1 MTDKNETFDMDIELA
16 HSLFEYRDGA
26 LYWKSDVARN
36 VKAGDRVA
44 KNSNAGHL
52 RVCYDGKYHTL
63 ARIIFAMN
71 HGYYPEVVDH
81 INGDGR
87 DNRLENLRAADMR
100 TNAQNRKR
108 NTLNLSGTKNVGFK
122 TAKNRWRVTLRKND
136 GTRMDKLFKHF
147 DIACTI
153 AELARFK
160 YHGEFARA

>member
-1 MTDKNETFDMDIELA
+1 MTAKNETFDMDIELA
-16 HSLFEYRDGA
+16 HSQFEYREGA
-26 LYWKSDVARN
+26 LYWKADVAHN

-44 KNSNAGHL
+44 KNSNAPRL
-52 RVCYDGKYHTL
+52 RVCYDGKFHTVH
-63 ARIIFAMN
+63 RIIFAMN
-71 HGYYPEVVDH
+71 HGYYPKVVDH

-87 DNRLENLRAADMR
+87 DDRIENLRAADMR

-108 NTLNLSGTKNVGFK
+108 NTQNLSGTKNVGFK
-122 TAKNRWRVTLRKND
+122 NNRWRVTVRKND
-136 GTRMDKLFKHF
+136 GTRFDKRFKNF

>member
-1 MTDKNETFDMDIELA
+1 MQ
-16 HSLFEYRDGA
+16 
-26 LYWKSDVARN
+26 
-36 VKAGDRVA
+36 
-44 KNSNAGHL
+44 
-52 RVCYDGKYHTL
+52 
-63 ARIIFAMN
+63 
-71 HGYYPEVVDH
+71 VDH

-108 NTLNLSGTKNVGFK
+108 NTQNLSGTKNVGFK
-122 TAKNRWRVTLRKND
+122 NNRWRVTVRKND
-136 GTRMDKLFKHF
+136 GTRFDKRFKNF

>member
-1 MTDKNETFDMDIELA
+1 MTAKNETFDMDIELA

-26 LYWKSDVARN
+26 LYWKADVARN

-44 KNSNAGHL
+44 KNRNAARL

-63 ARIIFAMN
+63 ARIIFAM
-71 HGYYPEVVDH
+71 HYGYYPEVVDH
-81 INGDGR
+81 INGNGR
-87 DNRLENLRAADMR
+87 DDRLENLRAADMK

-108 NTLNLSGTKNVGFK
+108 NTQHNLSGAKNVGFK
-122 TAKNRWRVTLRKND
+122 NNKWRVTIRKND
-136 GTRMDKLFKHF
+136 GTRFDKRFKHF

-153 AELARFK
+153 AELARLK

>member
-1 MTDKNETFDMDIELA
+1 MTAKNETFDMDIELA

-26 LYWKSDVARN
+26 LYWKADVARN

-44 KNSNAGHL
+44 KNSNAPRL
-52 RVCYDGKYHTL
+52 RVCYDGKFHTIH
-63 ARIIFAMN
+63 RIIFAMN
-71 HGYYPEVVDH
+71 YGYYPEVVDH

-108 NTLNLSGTKNVGFK
+108 HSMNTTGAKNVGFK
-122 TAKNRWRVTLRKND
+122 SAQNKYRVTITRNN
-136 GTRMDKLFKHF
+136 GTTMDKLFKHF
-147 DIACTI
+147 DIACTV